1 MKTLTIKKFGKFALA
16 FLRHPIYTAQCLGAH
31 QSAINLEQSMRLG
44 ADWLLKAQQNA
55 PDGAG
60 YSRRYSLVNGWD
72 RCYIETTG
80 YIIPTL
86 LDVAKHLDEDKYAT
100 SAMKAAEWLLTVQTP
115 DGAFTDIDNYE
126 PQVFDTG
133 QVLLGLNRVFRETG
147 DERYLVALKAAGRW
161 LVDGRDA
168 SGPWIRHAYNQ
179 RPHAYYTRV
188 AAALIEAGQL
198 AGIDEYIDAGTKNLE
213 WAAAQRQ
220 HNGYYRYSEFRPDEP
235 ALLHTLIYVLEGFS
249 MAYELTRDSR
259 WADQLRS
266 GVEVIHDK
274 HDERG
279 LLHSQYD
286 SDWRIANREYCVTG
300 LAQYAGVCF
309 DVARIT
315 GDAHRQAC
323 GTRVLETLSGWQQK
337 AGDEIAGGLQSS
349 VPLWG
354 YYGGMEFFNWN
365 VKFYL
370 DGLIKNEAVRIMF
383 AAVR

>member
-1 MKTLTIKKFGKFALA
+1 MNVKKFGKLALG
-16 FLRHPIYTAQCLGAH
+16 FLRHPAYTVQCLGAAKPANDLT
-31 QSAINLEQSMRLG
+31 QSLRLG
-44 ADWLLKAQQNA
+44 ADWLLKAQQHA

-60 YSRRYSLVNGWD
+60 YSRRFSLVSGWD

-86 LDVAKHLDEDKYAT
+86 LDVSGQLGDEKYAA

-115 DGAFTDIDNYE
+115 EGAFTDIDEYQ

-133 QVLLGLNRVFRETG
+133 QVLLGLNRVYRHTR

-161 LVDGRDA
+161 LSDGLDA
-168 SGPWIRHAYNQ
+168 DGPWIRYAYNK

-198 AGIDEYIDAGTKNLE
+198 ANVEEYIAAGVRNLE
-213 WAAAQRQ
+213 WAAGQRQ
-220 HNGYYRYSEFRPDEP
+220 PNGYYRYSEFRPGED

-249 MAYELTRDSR
+249 MAFELTGDTR
-259 WADQLRS
+259 WAEQLMS
-266 GVEVIHDK
+266 GVKTIQDK
-274 HDERG
+274 HDEQG

-286 SDWRIANREYCVTG
+286 PQWHSTNKEYCVTG

-309 DVARIT
+309 DVARLT
-315 GDAHRQAC
+315 GDATKHASGARA
-323 GTRVLETLSGWQQK
+323 LKALSGWQQK
-337 AGDEIAGGLQSS
+337 TGEDIAGGLQSS

-365 VKFYL
+365 AKFYL
-370 DGLIKNEAVRIMF
+370 DAIFKHEKNCAMF
-383 AAVR
+383 AITH